1 MANSSIGLEKPRLF
15 GLALGASIGLLLLGC
30 SDEDKATTL
39 GGTGEGGKGGA
50 GGMSSGPGGAG
61 GSAGG
66 AGGMGGSGPCG
77 DDVKAPEEVLADTTD
92 PEAGDFTLDEALAD
106 LPQGPG
112 PLRAIIETDLGT
124 VTCELF
130 PNEAP
135 IGVAN
140 FVGLARGKR
149 AWKDPVTK
157 KWVKRR
163 FYDGL
168 LFHRVIDNF
177 VVQGGDPLGTGFG
190 GPGYKFIN
198 EIAGL
203 THVAGAL
210 AYANSGA
217 NTNGS
222 QFYIT
227 ETPQPGLDGDYTI
240 FGVCE
245 PLDVISTLAAVPVD
259 PQQRPQSDLHI
270 VSITITRCAPAPE

>member
-1 MANSSIGLEKPRLF
+1 MPALRNPSFHSRNLRVLR
-15 GLALGASIGLLLLGC
+15 LALAGALLLGC
-30 SDEDKATTL
+30 SDDNGSSSGNS
-39 GGTGEGGKGGA
+39 GGTGGA
-50 GGMSSGPGGAG
+50 GGEGGMSSGGAG

-66 AGGMGGSGPCG
+66 AGGAGGAGPCG
-77 DDVKAPEEVLADTTD
+77 DDVKTPEETLPGTTD
-92 PEAGDFTLDEALAD
+92 PEAGDFTMDEALAE

-124 VTCELF
+124 ITCALF

-140 FVGLARGKR
+140 FVGLARGRR
-149 AWKDPVTK
+149 AWKDPATNQ
-157 KWVKRR
+157 WVKRR

-177 VVQGGDPLGTGFG
+177 IIQGGDPLANGFG
-190 GPGYKFIN
+190 GPGYKFSN

-203 THVAGAL
+203 THEAGTL
-210 AYANSGA
+210 AYANAGPG
-217 NTNGS
+217 TNGS

-240 FGVCE
+240 FGLCE
-245 PLDVISTLAAVPVD
+245 PLDVISALAAVPVD
-259 PQQRPQSDLHI
+259 PDKKPLGDLHMI
-270 VSITITRCAPAPE
+270 SIAITRCAP

>member
-1 MANSSIGLEKPRLF
+1 MANPGKPRLF
-15 GLALGASIGLLLLGC
+15 GLALAASTGILLLGC
-30 SDEDKATTL
+30 TDDKATTL

-50 GGMSSGPGGAG
+50 GGVSSGTGGAGGAG
-61 GSAGG
+61 GSDGG
-66 AGGMGGSGPCG
+66 AGGAGPCG
-77 DDVKAPEEVLADTTD
+77 DDVKAPEEVLPTTTD
-92 PEAGDFTLDEALAD
+92 PEAGDFTMEEALAD
-106 LPQGPG
+106 LPEGPG

-130 PNEAP
+130 PDKAP

-149 AWKDPVTK
+149 AWKDPATK

-217 NTNGS
+217 DTNGS

-240 FGVCE
+240 FGACE

-259 PQQRPQSDLHI
+259 PEKKPQEDLHMI
-270 VSITITRCAPAPE
+270 SIAITRCAP